1 MSVTNHMPSRETC
14 QPFFEHFILS
24 IHPIIPLCHIGT
36 LRKLYDDFWT
46 QLSASYS
53 IEALALILA
62 VLYTGA
68 ANSTVVDIESCSTII
83 QFFDKIFSIIAFA
96 GYHARNIDASVQIL
110 QSYIIMNTF
119 KASHLAPYSAF
130 GFLPQTIR
138 FAQSLR
144 LHVDKKTGDPI
155 DLEIRRRIWWHLLFL
170 DVESTIATGLPPI
183 IHRSGYTTQLP
194 SFLRDNDIP
203 RLANSSQIRGTLSPI
218 VIAMQGHYQWAN
230 GMQIWFEALPSQDE
244 VSIFKDK
251 INTLL
256 DLIPETKEP
265 ENEWARIYLKMQID
279 RAYCML
285 GLRFWQLDQYK
296 GTGCHSEVVQYIPP
310 SLIHISS

>member
-1 MSVTNHMPSRETC
+1 MPSQETC
-14 QPFFEHFILS
+14 QPFFDNFILS

-36 LRKLYDDFWT
+36 LRKLYRDFWT

-53 IEALALILA
+53 VECLALILA

-68 ANSTVVDIESCSTII
+68 ANSTVVDIESCSTLIR
-83 QFFDKIFSIIAFA
+83 FFDKIFSIIDFA
-96 GYHARNIDASVQIL
+96 GYHARNIEASVQIL

-144 LHVDKKTGDPI
+144 FHVDKKTGDPI

-194 SFLRDNDIP
+194 SVLHDDAISTLRD
-203 RLANSSQIRGTLSPI
+203 SSRKPGYLSPI
-218 VIAMQGHYQWAN
+218 MIAMQGHYQWAKE
-230 GMQIWFEALPSQDE
+230 MQIWFEALPSQDE
-244 VSIFKDK
+244 VSTYKAK

-256 DLIPETKEP
+256 NLIPDTKEP
-265 ENEWARIYLKMQID
+265 DNEWARIYLRMQID

-296 GTGCHSEVVQYIPP
+296 GTGCHSEVVQYVLTILFVCHHQLTV
-310 SLIHISS
+310 S